1 MLPADEGPKLHFLVT
16 DPTRE
21 LCRVAM
27 PVVAVENLEQ
37 LFPDED
43 LREVKARG
51 LDLPAIVRRARE
63 SAYAPQTLVDT
74 QTERRSYKIW
84 IE

>member
-1 MLPADEGPKLHFLVT
+1 MHVQQSPKLHFLVS

-27 PVVAVENLEQ
+27 PVAAVENLES

-43 LREVKARG
+43 LREVQAHG
-51 LDLPAIVRRARE
+51 LDLRAIVQRARQ
-63 SAYAPQTLVDT
+63 SDYAPQTLVDT
-74 QTERRSYKIW
+74 QTVRRSYRIW

>member
-1 MLPADEGPKLHFLVT
+1 MQPSQDGRKLHFLVT

-27 PVVAVENLEQ
+27 PVAAVENLES

-43 LREVKARG
+43 LREVKERG
-51 LDLPAIVRRARE
+51 LDFTSIKQRARQ
-63 SAYAPQTLVDT
+63 SDYAPQTLIDERT
-74 QTERRSYKIW
+74 DRRSYRIW